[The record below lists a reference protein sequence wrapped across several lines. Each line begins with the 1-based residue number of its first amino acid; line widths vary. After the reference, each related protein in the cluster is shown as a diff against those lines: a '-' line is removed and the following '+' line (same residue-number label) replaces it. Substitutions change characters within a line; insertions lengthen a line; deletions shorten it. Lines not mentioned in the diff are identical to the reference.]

1 MTHGQCVVI
10 VDDDDSVREATMGLL
25 RSMSVAS
32 VAFSSAEEFLSSDW
46 VDRAACLLLD
56 VQLPGMNGPTLQRH
70 LTDGGRRIPL
80 IFISARPHEEIRRLA
95 AHSGAVCLLTK
106 PIRARD
112 LLDGLRK
119 ALSLTRAPH
128 PQ

>member
-10 VDDDDSVREATMGLL
+10 VDDDDSVREATMSLL
-25 RSMSVAS
+25 RSVSVAC
-32 VAFSSAEEFLSSDW
+32 VAFPSAEAFLRSDW

-56 VQLPGMNGPTLQRH
+56 VQLPGMNGLALHRH
-70 LTDGGRRIPL
+70 LTGSGRRIPL
-80 IFISARPHEEIRRLA
+80 IFLSARPSEEIRRLA
-95 AHSGAVCLLTK
+95 AHSGAVGLLTK
-106 PIRARD
+106 PVRARD
-112 LLDGLRK
+112 LLDGLRT